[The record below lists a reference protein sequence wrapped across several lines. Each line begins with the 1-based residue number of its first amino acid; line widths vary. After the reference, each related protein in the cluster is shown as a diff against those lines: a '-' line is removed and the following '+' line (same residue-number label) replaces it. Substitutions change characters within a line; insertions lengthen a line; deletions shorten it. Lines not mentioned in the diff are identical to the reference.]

1 MDWFLYDNGLHHERV
16 NRDRLIYK
24 CYTCNK
30 IGQLTKSCKLKA
42 KLSPKCNSTNCS
54 GTCPKWIWKATNC
67 NGTHSAA
74 YRGYPL
80 LKSAI
85 SKSKYR
91 RQNHS
96 YAHSVYRK
104 TAKEEMEAF
113 KANVIT
119 NINQL
124 TKIITIVLWE
134 VNKDDFDIIDQLGYK
149 VAQIL
154 KQSVNTSTV

>member
-1 MDWFLYDNGLHHERV
+1 M
-16 NRDRLIYK
+16 
-24 CYTCNK
+24 
-30 IGQLTKSCKLKA
+30 
-42 KLSPKCNSTNCS
+42 
-54 GTCPKWIWKATNC
+54 
-67 NGTHSAA
+67 
-74 YRGYPL
+74 
-80 LKSAI
+80 
-85 SKSKYR
+85 
-91 RQNHS
+91 
-96 YAHSVYRK
+96 YRK

>member
-1 MDWFLYDNGLHHERV
+1 M
-16 NRDRLIYK
+16 
-24 CYTCNK
+24 
-30 IGQLTKSCKLKA
+30 
-42 KLSPKCNSTNCS
+42 
-54 GTCPKWIWKATNC
+54 
-67 NGTHSAA
+67 
-74 YRGYPL
+74 
-80 LKSAI
+80 
-85 SKSKYR
+85 
-91 RQNHS
+91 
-96 YAHSVYRK
+96 YRK

-154 KQSVNTSTV
+154 KQSVNTSTI

>member
-1 MDWFLYDNGLHHERV
+1 M
-16 NRDRLIYK
+16 
-24 CYTCNK
+24 
-30 IGQLTKSCKLKA
+30 
-42 KLSPKCNSTNCS
+42 
-54 GTCPKWIWKATNC
+54 
-67 NGTHSAA
+67 
-74 YRGYPL
+74 
-80 LKSAI
+80 
-85 SKSKYR
+85 YR
-91 RQNHS
+91 R
-96 YAHSVYRK
+96 
-104 TAKEEMEAF
+104 TAKEEIEAF